1 MRVHLLFQWDQW
13 KHPEWVVLAGA
24 HFTIHHSDSVL
35 AVAKNLLCMY
45 FTCLTMSTGHVIY
58 EPDNCTYRMNNI

>member
-45 FTCLTMSTGHVIY
+45 FTCLTMSTGCYLWAQTIVHIGW
-58 EPDNCTYRMNNI
+58 I